1 MNRSLVTR
9 WLLLSTVL
17 LLNGAAQAR
26 DIGLFIFIDD
36 CDDLERMLVED
47 ELDEEDFEWLMS
59 LCERPMSLNRIS
71 RKF

>member
-1 MNRSLVTR
+1 M
-9 WLLLSTVL
+9 L
-17 LLNGAAQAR
+17 LLNSAAQAR

-59 LCERPMSLNRIS
+59 LCERPMSFKSNLQGNS
-71 RKF
+71 K